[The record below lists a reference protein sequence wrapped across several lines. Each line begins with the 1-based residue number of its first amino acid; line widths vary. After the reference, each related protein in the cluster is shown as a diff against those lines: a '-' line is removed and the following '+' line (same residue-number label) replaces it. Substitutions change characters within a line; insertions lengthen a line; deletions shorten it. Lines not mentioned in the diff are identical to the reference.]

1 MNVGRPAFG
10 GTRAPVPA
18 PPVPA
23 PAFKTP
29 VQGIVETAQ
38 ARIAA
43 IDALQAAYE
52 DRSAERAVLM
62 AVVAAALSTPP
73 APRTPAEPVGV
84 RDLAEV
90 VRSSQKPGK

>member
-1 MNVGRPAFG
+1 
-10 GTRAPVPA
+10 
-18 PPVPA
+18 
-23 PAFKTP
+23 

-73 APRTPAEPVGV
+73 APVGVRDLAEAAAALSTPPAPRTPAEPVGV

>member
-1 MNVGRPAFG
+1 
-10 GTRAPVPA
+10 
-18 PPVPA
+18 
-23 PAFKTP
+23 

-84 RDLAEV
+84 RDLAEAAAALSTPPAPRTPAEPVGVRDLAEV

>member
-1 MNVGRPAFG
+1 
-10 GTRAPVPA
+10 
-18 PPVPA
+18 
-23 PAFKTP
+23 

-62 AVVAAALSTPP
+62 AEAAAALSTPP
-73 APRTPAEPVGV
+73 APVGV

>member
-73 APRTPAEPVGV
+73 APVGV